1 MATIRAIKV
10 SGEFVI
16 IHKGFLKDPNLSA
29 KAKGVMAYILSL
41 PDDWKIHIDELSTHF
56 KDGRDSIRKAIK
68 ELQEAGYIERVRI
81 RDENGKFKGWEYLL
95 YEDLTH
101 KTEKP
106 KSENPISVKPI
117 SENPTLLN
125 NNITNNDLTNNK
137 LNYIAENEF
146 SADSDFKNEEIESE
160 STSLSS
166 SDLKTD
172 NKSIGLAAE
181 KNSSE
186 DALKDNGKR
195 RAKMQTKGVIP
206 DEKEKGEEQAREKD
220 LLQQITSIFAGVY
233 YNKTGLK
240 YPSKEYGKL
249 KNIIKRK
256 FIPVILEFAKQQ
268 GWDDEEIIWRTKVI
282 VEYYSRQGIFKPEV
296 VFGTPAST
304 IAEIKRIMND
314 KSHYKHKIIKEILQE
329 VE

>member
-1 MATIRAIKV
+1 MATIRAIKA
-10 SGEFVI
+10 SGDFVVM
-16 IHKGFLKDPNLSA
+16 HKGFLRDPNLSA

-41 PDDWKIHIDELSTHF
+41 PDDWKIHIDELTTHF

-95 YEDLTH
+95 YEDLNH

-106 KSENPISVKPI
+106 KSENPTSVNPI

-137 LNYIAENEF
+137 LNYIAENKF
-146 SADSDFKNEEIESE
+146 SADLDFKNDETEKE
-160 STSLSS
+160 STPLNTSHLS
-166 SDLKTD
+166 TD
-172 NKSIGLAAE
+172 NKSIGLAAK
-181 KNSSE
+181 KNSTE
-186 DALKDNGKR
+186 EVLKNNGQREGKI
-195 RAKMQTKGVIP
+195 QTKDIANKR
-206 DEKEKGEEQAREKD
+206 EREEEQVRMKN

-256 FIPVILEFAKQQ
+256 YIPVILEFAKQQ
-268 GWDDEEIIWRTKVI
+268 GWNDEEIIWRTKVI
-282 VEYYSRQGIFKPEV
+282 IEF
-296 VFGTPAST
+296 
-304 IAEIKRIMND
+304 
-314 KSHYKHKIIKEILQE
+314 
-329 VE
+329 